1 MFQIDFNDVNDV
13 YNVLTP
19 CYITH
24 YASPICHSYSNGDVT
39 EIVINNNVARD
50 GYALQFT
57 AKDFPKEDR
66 REVSVM
72 TMGNVTLGN
81 IGQALIEANEFNVTV
96 SQFKVRFIGG
106 SNEHD
111 IQAMFHLELKGKTYT
126 GKAWPRAYRV
136 LQSHKFV

>member
-24 YASPICHSYSNGDVT
+24 YASPICHRYSNGDVT

-57 AKDFPKEDR
+57 AKDFREDR
-66 REVSVM
+66 REISVV
-72 TMGNVTLGN
+72 TMDNVTLGD
-81 IGQALIEANEFNVTV
+81 IGQALITEKEFNVTA

-106 SNEHD
+106 STEHTM
-111 IQAMFHLELKGKTYT
+111 QAMFHLELKGNNLNIS
-126 GKAWPRAYRV
+126 KA
-136 LQSHKFV
+136 